1 MDGVPPANLV
11 GEWKSGHIVAA
22 TPFCPGQG
30 WTYSVFPELRRAE
43 LAPSGSHAINCENIW
58 GSRGVK
64 AERKRRCRIEDWGGV
79 FQPCQ
84 GEGVSASARRAEESR
99 VGKEGVGT
107 GRDRWTRYSEKKKYN
122 RQERTSITQYK
133 KEG

>member
-64 AERKRRCRIEDWGGV
+64 AERKRRCQIGRAHSELQSLMRISYAV
-79 FQPCQ
+79 FCL
-84 GEGVSASARRAEESR
+84 
-99 VGKEGVGT
+99 
-107 GRDRWTRYSEKKKYN
+107 KKKKN
-122 RQERTSITQYK
+122 KHILTATK
-133 KEG
+133 K